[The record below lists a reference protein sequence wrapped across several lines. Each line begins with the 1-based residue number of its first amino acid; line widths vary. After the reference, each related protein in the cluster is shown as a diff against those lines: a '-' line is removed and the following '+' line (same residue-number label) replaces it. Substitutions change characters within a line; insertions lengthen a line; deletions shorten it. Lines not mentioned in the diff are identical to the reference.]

1 MMSSVIYYSNDGRKN
16 EIDSLN
22 HRENSNETVSCY
34 KSLLKCSEAL
44 LSKEITDRLS
54 VRNQLITKCQNFLNT
69 EMSNFIV

>member
-44 LSKEITDRLS
+44 YEGCQIKL
-54 VRNQLITKCQNFLNT
+54 LIG
-69 EMSNFIV
+69 